1 MKARIERLGDQFG
14 LLLPKELLDACGFD
28 QEATVTVQERTLL
41 VTPRPPPPA
50 GRLGGGRAADARAR
64 R

>member
-1 MKARIERLGDQFG
+1 MKERFERLGDQFG

-28 QEATVTVQERTLL
+28 REATVTVQERTLL
-41 VTPRPPPPA
+41 VTPDPPPPA
-50 GRLGGGRAADARAR
+50 GRLGGGRAADVRAR